1 MKKDLDRPTWDEV
14 WMEMAHIIS
23 RRSYDPR
30 HQVGS
35 VVITED
41 NTQVLSVGYNGNH
54 TGGPNKVESITP
66 GESGMIHAEINAL
79 LKMDY
84 NNPKKKTMYVTL
96 SPCRMCAK
104 AMVNAGI
111 DRVVY
116 DQEYRIT
123 SGLDILRDSGIEVS
137 RFTSQRD
144 M

>member
-54 TGGPNKVESITP
+54 TGGPNEVESITP

>member
-1 MKKDLDRPTWDEV
+1 
-14 WMEMAHIIS
+14 MEMAHIIS

-30 HQVGS
+30 HQVGT
-35 VVITED
+35 VIVTKD

-54 TGGPNKVESITP
+54 TGGPNEVESTVP

-84 NNPKKKTMYVTL
+84 NNPKGKTMYVTL

-123 SGLDILRDSGIEVS
+123 TGLDVLRDSGIDVS
-137 RFTSQRD
+137 RFTDQRD